1 MRFVARYNAHVF
13 RIPLRAEVAKSVDAV
28 DSKSTVE
35 RRAGSSP
42 AFGTMTQLN
51 PYFVRIFLFLDLN
64 IALPYYKRVYEA
76 MSQRYNLYR
85 RTSGIYVVRISV
97 PQRFRR
103 YAGQCEI
110 HTSTGTHDLHE
121 AKQKSVLLLA
131 VWYQTLQEY
140 EQLDYQTLSDC
151 APLLAGEGMI
161 SLSNFSQSIELPVAQ
176 LIQAVMN
183 RNLPVF
189 WLATGQAGFYVAAL
203 SEAEL
208 DPLDGSYVL
217 NYGEEQGIE
226 GVAKGY
232 LQLTA
237 QPAHLRNIISDGYSE
252 ASVFKTAGS
261 DAKGGWFFTSGC
273 PIIKPD
279 TLLINKVHAES
290 LRLDWLAK
298 TTPPAASVPHA
309 APLAAPAAIIVNEY
323 VHRKHYNKSLSWLR
337 DEYLR
342 YRRDNKAA
350 ETVLKAHR
358 DFFDLMIEVMGDIQL
373 ESFDRDFLRAYE
385 SKLRTIPAK
394 RNLMKIKYG
403 VKTLDEA
410 IVKAAER
417 GDNLMTAESVRKYIN
432 GLYGAMKWAVA
443 EGKLLKSP
451 CVDFFPPEDKTE
463 REQDKVDVFEPDELQ
478 GIFSFPWFTTGT
490 GERNKHGR
498 FHLYQPYYYW
508 MPLLA
513 LFTGARVNE
522 LAQLMLDDIREN
534 DGIPFFNLDVDG
546 ESDKKLKNANAR
558 REIPVHSMLIKLGLI
573 EYVKALRSTG
583 YDRLFPEITP
593 NTVKGHGKAVSAWF
607 NESILNK
614 RLKLERNRTKS
625 FHSFRHSVSTLLK
638 EKGIN
643 SELRAQLAGH
653 VRGKTETE
661 VRYSKDLKPIHMI
674 EVVEKIDFSLPEIA
688 KFNIPDGLDAIRDA
702 QRRKRGKETD

>member
-1 MRFVARYNAHVF
+1 MYESG
-13 RIPLRAEVAKSVDAV
+13 LR
-28 DSKSTVE
+28 
-35 RRAGSSP
+35 
-42 AFGTMTQLN
+42 TMTQLN
-51 PYFVRIFLFLDLN
+51 PYSVRIFLFLDLN

-121 AKQKSVLLLA
+121 AKQKSALLLA

-140 EQLDYQTLSDC
+140 EQLDYRTLSDC

-252 ASVFKTAGS
+252 ASVFKTVGS
-261 DAKGGWFFTSGC
+261 EAKGGWFFTSSC
-273 PIIKPD
+273 PVIKPD
-279 TLLINKVHAES
+279 TLLINKIHAES

-298 TTPPAASVPHA
+298 SIPPAISAPHA
-309 APLAAPAAIIVNEY
+309 APLAAPATIIVNEY

-337 DEYLR
+337 DAYLK

-385 SKLRTIPAK
+385 SKLRTIPAN
-394 RNLMKIKYG
+394 RNLMKLKYG

-463 REQDKVDVFEPDELQ
+463 REQDKVDVFEPDELH
-478 GIFSFPWFTTGT
+478 GIFSLPWFTTGT

-546 ESDKKLKNANAR
+546 ENDKKLKNANAR

-593 NTVKGHGKAVSAWF
+593 NSVKGHGKAVSAWF

-674 EVVEKIDFSLPEIA
+674 EVVEKIDFSLPEIV

>member
-1 MRFVARYNAHVF
+1 
-13 RIPLRAEVAKSVDAV
+13 
-28 DSKSTVE
+28 
-35 RRAGSSP
+35 
-42 AFGTMTQLN
+42 
-51 PYFVRIFLFLDLN
+51 
-64 IALPYYKRVYEA
+64 
-76 MSQRYNLYR
+76 MSQRYKLYR

-121 AKQKSVLLLA
+121 AKQKSALLLA
-131 VWYQTLQEY
+131 VWYETLQEY
-140 EQLDYQTLSDC
+140 ELMDYQTLSGS
-151 APLLAGEGMI
+151 APLLDGEGMI
-161 SLSNFSQSIELPVAQ
+161 SLSNFAQSIELPVAQ

-237 QPAHLRNIISDGYSE
+237 QPAHLRNIVSDGYSE
-252 ASVFKTAGS
+252 ASVFKTTGS
-261 DAKGGWFFTSGC
+261 DAKGGWFFTSCC
-273 PIIKPD
+273 PVIKPD

-298 TTPPAASVPHA
+298 STPPAISAPHA
-309 APLAAPAAIIVNEY
+309 APLAAPATIIVNEY

-337 DEYLR
+337 DAYLR

-358 DFFDLMIEVMGDIQL
+358 DFFDLMIEVMGDVRL
-373 ESFDRDFLRAYE
+373 EHFDRDFMRAYE

-403 VKTLDEA
+403 VKTLDELIA
-410 IVKAAER
+410 KSAEH
-417 GDNLMTAESVRKYIN
+417 GDILMTGELVRKYIN
-432 GLYGAMKWAVA
+432 GLYGSMKWAVA
-443 EGKLLKSP
+443 EGILLKSP

-463 REQDKVDVFEPDELQ
+463 RDQDKVDVFEPNDLKA
-478 GIFSFPWFTTGT
+478 IFSLPQFVSGT
-490 GERNKHGR
+490 GKRNKQGR

-522 LAQLMLDDIREN
+522 LAQLRLDDIQES
-534 DGIPFFNLDVDG
+534 DGVYFFNLDVDG

-573 EYVKALRSTG
+573 EYLKALRGAG

-593 NTVKGHGKAVSAWF
+593 NTVKGYGKAVSGWF
-607 NESILNK
+607 NESVLKNK
-614 RLKLERNRTKS
+614 LKLERDRTKS
-625 FHSFRHSVSTLLK
+625 FHSFRHSVSTYLK
-638 EKGIN
+638 EKGVN

-661 VRYSKDLKPIHMI
+661 VRYSKDLKPIHMV
-674 EVVEKIDFSLPEIA
+674 EVVEKIDFSLPDIA
-688 KFNIPDGLDAIRDA
+688 KFNIPDGLDAVKDA
-702 QRRKRGKETD
+702 LRRKRGKETG

>member
-1 MRFVARYNAHVF
+1 
-13 RIPLRAEVAKSVDAV
+13 
-28 DSKSTVE
+28 
-35 RRAGSSP
+35 
-42 AFGTMTQLN
+42 
-51 PYFVRIFLFLDLN
+51 
-64 IALPYYKRVYEA
+64 
-76 MSQRYNLYR
+76 MSQRYKLYR

-121 AKQKSVLLLA
+121 AKQKSTLLLT

-140 EQLDYQTLSDC
+140 EQLDYQSLNDC

-161 SLSNFSQSIELPVAQ
+161 SLSNFAQSVELPVAQ

-226 GVAKGY
+226 GIAKGY

-273 PIIKPD
+273 PVIKPD

-298 TTPPAASVPHA
+298 TTPPAASVHTTVPLV
-309 APLAAPAAIIVNEY
+309 APVPTIDNEY
-323 VHRKHYNKSLSWLR
+323 VNRKYYTKRLSWLCS
-337 DEYLR
+337 EYLKH
-342 YRRDNKAA
+342 RRKGKVSESAISDIRNY
-350 ETVLKAHR
+350 
-358 DFFDLMIEVMGDIQL
+358 FGFMIEAMGDIQL
-373 ESFDRDFLRAYE
+373 EEFDRDFLRAYE
-385 SKLRTIPAK
+385 SKLRTIPAN
-394 RNLMKIKYG
+394 RNLVKAKYG
-403 VKTLDEA
+403 VKTLDEL
-410 IVKAAER
+410 ITKAAEF
-417 GDNLMTAESVRKYIN
+417 GDKLMTEESVRKYIN

-443 EGKLLKSP
+443 DGKLLKSP
-451 CVDFFPPEDKTE
+451 CENFFPPDDKNE
-463 REQDKVDVFEPDELQ
+463 RDQDHTDVFEPHEIKA
-478 GIFSFPWFTTGT
+478 IFSLPWFLAGT
-490 GERNKHGR
+490 GERNVQGR
-498 FHLYQPYYYW
+498 FHQYCPFHYW
-508 MPLLA
+508 TPLLGV
-513 LFTGARVNE
+513 LTGARVNE
-522 LAQLMLDDIREN
+522 IAQLLLDDVLAE
-534 DGIPFFNLDVDG
+534 DGVYYLNL
-546 ESDKKLKNANAR
+546 ESDSENGKKLKNANAR
-558 REIPVHSMLIKLGLI
+558 RKIPIHSTLIGLGFI
-573 EYVKALRSTG
+573 DYVNALKDAG
-583 YDRLFPEITP
+583 YDRLFPELKPHKT
-593 NTVKGHGKAVSAWF
+593 KGYGRPVSAWF
-607 NESILNK
+607 NESLLAR

-638 EKGIN
+638 EKGV
-643 SELRAQLAGH
+643 SPELRAQLVGH
-653 VRGKTETE
+653 VRGETETE

-674 EVVEKIDFSLPEIA
+674 EVVEKIDFSLPVIA
-688 KFNIPDGLDAIRDA
+688 KFNIPDGLDAVRDA
-702 QRRKRGKETD
+702 LRRKRSKQTE

>member
-1 MRFVARYNAHVF
+1 
-13 RIPLRAEVAKSVDAV
+13 
-28 DSKSTVE
+28 
-35 RRAGSSP
+35 
-42 AFGTMTQLN
+42 
-51 PYFVRIFLFLDLN
+51 
-64 IALPYYKRVYEA
+64 

-121 AKQKSVLLLA
+121 AKQRSALLLA

-140 EQLDYQTLSDC
+140 EQLEYRTLSDC

-161 SLSNFSQSIELPVAQ
+161 SLANFALSIELPVAQ

-183 RNLPVF
+183 RNFPVF
-189 WLATGQAGFYVAAL
+189 WLATGQDGFYVR
-203 SEAEL
+203 EL
-208 DPLDGSYVL
+208 DEVERDPSTNGFVL
-217 NYGEEQGIE
+217 NSALAVGVE
-226 GVAKGY
+226 GFAEGY
-232 LQLTA
+232 LQPFKPKYTLQCLLA
-237 QPAHLRNIISDGYSE
+237 NGVSEEEAAFRPSGDNRDGC
-252 ASVFKTAGS
+252 
-261 DAKGGWFFTSGC
+261 WFFDLPGINIT
-273 PIIKPD
+273 PD
-279 TLLINKVHAES
+279 TLTINNVHAES

-298 TTPPAASVPHA
+298 STPPVVSIHHA
-309 APLAAPAAIIVNEY
+309 APLAASATSIENDYVNC
-323 VHRKHYNKSLSWLR
+323 KHYNKSLSWLR
-337 DEYLR
+337 DAYLK

-385 SKLRTIPAK
+385 SKLRTIPAN
-394 RNLMKIKYG
+394 RNLMKMKYG

-417 GDNLMTAESVRKYIN
+417 GDKLMTAESVRKYIN

-443 EGKLLKSP
+443 EGMLLKSP

-463 REQDKVDVFEPDELQ
+463 REQDKVDVLEPDELQ
-478 GIFSFPWFTTGT
+478 GIFSLPWFTTGT

-522 LAQLMLDDIREN
+522 LAQLMLDDIKEN
-534 DGIPFFNLDVDG
+534 DGIYFFNFDIDD

-558 REIPVHSMLIKLGLI
+558 REIPVHSVLIKLGLI
-573 EYVKALRSTG
+573 EYVKALRSVG

-638 EKGIN
+638 EKGVS

-653 VRGKTETE
+653 VRGTTETE
-661 VRYSKDLKPIHMI
+661 VRYSKDLKPLYMV
-674 EVVEKIDFSLPEIA
+674 EVVEKIDFPLPPIA
-688 KFNIPDGLDAIRDA
+688 RFNIPDGLDAVIYA
-702 QRRKRGKETD
+702 LLRKRGKQSE

>member
-1 MRFVARYNAHVF
+1 
-13 RIPLRAEVAKSVDAV
+13 
-28 DSKSTVE
+28 
-35 RRAGSSP
+35 
-42 AFGTMTQLN
+42 
-51 PYFVRIFLFLDLN
+51 
-64 IALPYYKRVYEA
+64 

-85 RTSGIYVVRISV
+85 RISGIYVVRISV

-121 AKQKSVLLLA
+121 AKQRSALLLA

-140 EQLDYQTLSDC
+140 EQLEYRTLSES
-151 APLLAGEGMI
+151 APLLVGEGMI
-161 SLSNFSQSIELPVAQ
+161 SLANFALSIELPVAQ

-183 RNLPVF
+183 RNFPVF
-189 WLATGQAGFYVAAL
+189 WLATGQDGFYVR
-203 SEAEL
+203 EL
-208 DPLDGSYVL
+208 DEVERDPSTNGFVL
-217 NYGEEQGIE
+217 NSALAVGVE
-226 GVAKGY
+226 GFAEGY
-232 LQLTA
+232 LQPFKPKYTLQCLLA
-237 QPAHLRNIISDGYSE
+237 NGVSEEEAAFRPSGDNRDGC
-252 ASVFKTAGS
+252 
-261 DAKGGWFFTSGC
+261 WFFDLPGINIT
-273 PIIKPD
+273 PD
-279 TLLINKVHAES
+279 TLTINNVHAES

-298 TTPPAASVPHA
+298 STPPAVSIHHS
-309 APLAAPAAIIVNEY
+309 APLAASATSIENDYVNC
-323 VHRKHYNKSLSWLR
+323 KHYNKSLSWLR
-337 DEYLR
+337 DAYLK

-385 SKLRTIPAK
+385 SKLRTIPAN
-394 RNLMKIKYG
+394 RNLMKMKYG

-417 GDNLMTAESVRKYIN
+417 GDKLMTAESVRKYIN

-443 EGKLLKSP
+443 EGMLLKSP

-478 GIFSFPWFTTGT
+478 GIFSLPWFTTGT

-522 LAQLMLDDIREN
+522 LAQLMLDDIKEN
-534 DGIPFFNLDVDG
+534 DGIYFFNFDIDD

-558 REIPVHSMLIKLGLI
+558 REIPVHSVLIKLGLI
-573 EYVKALRSTG
+573 EYVKVLRSVG

-638 EKGIN
+638 EKGVS

-653 VRGKTETE
+653 VRGTTETE
-661 VRYSKDLKPIHMI
+661 VRYSKDLKPLYMV
-674 EVVEKIDFSLPEIA
+674 EVVERIDFSLPEIA
-688 KFNIPDGLDAIRDA
+688 KFNIPDGLDALRDA
-702 QRRKRGKETD
+702 LRRKRD

>member
-1 MRFVARYNAHVF
+1 
-13 RIPLRAEVAKSVDAV
+13 
-28 DSKSTVE
+28 
-35 RRAGSSP
+35 
-42 AFGTMTQLN
+42 
-51 PYFVRIFLFLDLN
+51 
-64 IALPYYKRVYEA
+64 

-85 RTSGIYVVRISV
+85 RISGIYVVRISV

-121 AKQKSVLLLA
+121 AKQRSALLLA

-140 EQLDYQTLSDC
+140 EQLEYRTLSES
-151 APLLAGEGMI
+151 APLLVGEGMI
-161 SLSNFSQSIELPVAQ
+161 SLANFALSIELPVAQ

-183 RNLPVF
+183 RNFPVF
-189 WLATGQAGFYVAAL
+189 WLATGQDGFYVR
-203 SEAEL
+203 EL
-208 DPLDGSYVL
+208 DEVERDPSTNGFVL
-217 NYGEEQGIE
+217 NSALAVGVE
-226 GVAKGY
+226 GFAEGY
-232 LQLTA
+232 LQPFKPKYTLQCLLA
-237 QPAHLRNIISDGYSE
+237 NGVSEEEAAFRPSGDNRDGC
-252 ASVFKTAGS
+252 
-261 DAKGGWFFTSGC
+261 WFFDLPGINIT
-273 PIIKPD
+273 PD
-279 TLLINKVHAES
+279 TLTINNVHAES

-298 TTPPAASVPHA
+298 STPPAVSIHHS
-309 APLAAPAAIIVNEY
+309 APLAASATSIENDYVNC
-323 VHRKHYNKSLSWLR
+323 KHYNKSLSWLR
-337 DEYLR
+337 DAYLK

-385 SKLRTIPAK
+385 SKLRTIPAN
-394 RNLMKIKYG
+394 RNLMKMKYG

-417 GDNLMTAESVRKYIN
+417 GDKLMTAESVRKYIN

-443 EGKLLKSP
+443 EGMLLKSP

-478 GIFSFPWFTTGT
+478 GIFSLPWFTTGT

-522 LAQLMLDDIREN
+522 LAQLMLDDIKEN
-534 DGIPFFNLDVDG
+534 DGIYFFNFDIDD

-558 REIPVHSMLIKLGLI
+558 REIPVHSVLIKLGLI
-573 EYVKALRSTG
+573 EYVQVLRSAG

-638 EKGIN
+638 EKGVS

-653 VRGKTETE
+653 VRGTTETE
-661 VRYSKDLKPIHMI
+661 VRYSKDLKPLYMV
-674 EVVEKIDFSLPEIA
+674 EVVERIDFSLPEIA
-688 KFNIPDGLDAIRDA
+688 KFNIPDGLDALRDA
-702 QRRKRGKETD
+702 LRRKRD

>member
-1 MRFVARYNAHVF
+1 MF
-13 RIPLRAEVAKSVDAV
+13 
-28 DSKSTVE
+28 
-35 RRAGSSP
+35 
-42 AFGTMTQLN
+42 LN
-51 PYFVRIFLFLDLN
+51 LN

-121 AKQKSVLLLA
+121 AKQKFALLLA

-140 EQLDYQTLSDC
+140 EQLDYRTLSDC

-189 WLATGQAGFYVAAL
+189 WLATGQVGFYVDDFDAVEREPGAKREKQSGDKNDQPKEVIIL
-203 SEAEL
+203 NSAFEL
-208 DPLDGSYVL
+208 
-217 NYGEEQGIE
+217 GIE
-226 GVAKGY
+226 SFINGY
-232 LQLTA
+232 LRPFNPRHTLA
-237 QPAHLRNIISDGYSE
+237 CLLNSGVSE
-252 ASVFKTAGS
+252 EEAAFRTSGDNQS
-261 DAKGGWFFTSGC
+261 GGWFFDLPGVDITADS
-273 PIIKPD
+273 
-279 TLLINKVHAES
+279 LLISKVHAEG
-290 LRLDWLAK
+290 LRLSWLAK
-298 TTPPAASVPHA
+298 TTPPAVIASTVV
-309 APLAAPAAIIVNEY
+309 LPANDNDHVS
-323 VHRKHYNKSLSWLR
+323 RKCYGNNLSWLR
-337 DEYLR
+337 DKYLK
-342 YRRDNKAA
+342 YRRDHKAA
-350 ETVLKAHR
+350 ETVLNAHQ
-358 DFFDLMIEVMGDIQL
+358 DFFGLMIEVMGDIRL
-373 ESFDRDFLRAYE
+373 EYFDRDFLRAYE
-385 SKLRTIPAK
+385 SKLRTIPAN
-394 RNLMKIKYG
+394 RNLMKIKYD
-403 VKTLDEA
+403 VKTLDEL
-410 IVKAAER
+410 IVKSAEH
-417 GDNLMTAESVRKYIN
+417 GDKLMTGESVRKYIN
-432 GLYGAMKWAVA
+432 GLYGSMKWAVA
-443 EGKLLKSP
+443 EGILLKSP

-478 GIFSFPWFTTGT
+478 GIFSLPWFTTGT

-638 EKGIN
+638 EKGIS

>member
-1 MRFVARYNAHVF
+1 
-13 RIPLRAEVAKSVDAV
+13 
-28 DSKSTVE
+28 
-35 RRAGSSP
+35 
-42 AFGTMTQLN
+42 
-51 PYFVRIFLFLDLN
+51 
-64 IALPYYKRVYEA
+64 

-121 AKQKSVLLLA
+121 AKQRSALLLA

-140 EQLDYQTLSDC
+140 EQLEYRTLSDC

-161 SLSNFSQSIELPVAQ
+161 SLANFALSIELPVAQ

-183 RNLPVF
+183 RNFPVF
-189 WLATGQAGFYVAAL
+189 WLATGQDGFYVR
-203 SEAEL
+203 EL
-208 DPLDGSYVL
+208 DEVERDPSTNGFVL
-217 NYGEEQGIE
+217 NSALAVGVE
-226 GVAKGY
+226 GFAEGY
-232 LQLTA
+232 LQPFKPKYTLQCLLA
-237 QPAHLRNIISDGYSE
+237 NGVSEEEAAFRPSGDNRDGC
-252 ASVFKTAGS
+252 
-261 DAKGGWFFTSGC
+261 WFFDLPGINIT
-273 PIIKPD
+273 PD
-279 TLLINKVHAES
+279 TLTINNVHAES

-298 TTPPAASVPHA
+298 STPPVVSIHHAAS
-309 APLAAPAAIIVNEY
+309 LAASATSIENDYVNC
-323 VHRKHYNKSLSWLR
+323 KHYNKSLSWLR
-337 DEYLR
+337 DAYLK

-385 SKLRTIPAK
+385 SKLRTIPAN
-394 RNLMKIKYG
+394 RNLMKMKYG

-417 GDNLMTAESVRKYIN
+417 GDKLMTAESVRKYIN

-443 EGKLLKSP
+443 ERMLLKSP

-478 GIFSFPWFTTGT
+478 GIFSLPWFTTGA

-522 LAQLMLDDIREN
+522 LAQLRLDDIKEN
-534 DGIPFFNLDVDG
+534 DGIHFFNLDIDA

-573 EYVKALRSTG
+573 EYVKALRRAG
-583 YDRLFPEITP
+583 YDSLFPEITP
-593 NTVKGHGKAVSAWF
+593 NKDKGHGKVVSAWF
-607 NESILNK
+607 NSSILDK
-614 RLKLERNRTKS
+614 RLKLVRDRTKA

-638 EKGIN
+638 EKGVN

-661 VRYSKDLKPIHMI
+661 VRYSKDLKPLYMVD
-674 EVVEKIDFSLPEIA
+674 VVEKIDFPLPPIA
-688 KFNIPDGLDAIRDA
+688 RFNIPDGLDAVRYA
-702 QRRKRGKETD
+702 LLRKRGKQSE

>member
-1 MRFVARYNAHVF
+1 
-13 RIPLRAEVAKSVDAV
+13 
-28 DSKSTVE
+28 
-35 RRAGSSP
+35 
-42 AFGTMTQLN
+42 
-51 PYFVRIFLFLDLN
+51 
-64 IALPYYKRVYEA
+64 
-76 MSQRYNLYR
+76 MSQRYKLYR
-85 RTSGIYVVRISV
+85 RTSGIFVVRISV

-121 AKQKSVLLLA
+121 AKQRSALLLA

-140 EQLDYQTLSDC
+140 EQLDYRTLTDC

-161 SLSNFSQSIELPVAQ
+161 SLSNFAESIELPVSQ

-189 WLATGQAGFYVAAL
+189 WLATGQSGFYVESL

-237 QPAHLRNIISDGYSE
+237 QPAHLRNIISDSYSE
-252 ASVFKTAGS
+252 VSVFKTAGS
-261 DAKGGWFFTSGC
+261 EAKGGWFFTSCC
-273 PIIKPD
+273 PVIKPD
-279 TLLINKVHAES
+279 NLLINKIHAES
-290 LRLDWLAK
+290 LRLAWLAK
-298 TTPPAASVPHA
+298 TTPPATIASAIV
-309 APLAAPAAIIVNEY
+309 LPATANEHVN
-323 VHRKHYNKSLSWLR
+323 RKNYGNNLSWLR
-337 DEYLR
+337 DKYLT
-342 YRRDNKAA
+342 YRRDHKAA
-350 ETVLKAHR
+350 ETVLNAHR
-358 DFFDLMIEVMGDIQL
+358 DFFDLMIEVMGDIRL
-373 ESFDRDFLRAYE
+373 EYFDRDFLRAYE
-385 SKLRTIPAK
+385 SKLRTIPAN

-403 VKTLDEA
+403 VKTLDEL
-410 IVKAAER
+410 IVKSAEH
-417 GDNLMTAESVRKYIN
+417 GDKLMTGESVRKYIN
-432 GLYGAMKWAVA
+432 GLYGSMKWAVA
-443 EGKLLKSP
+443 EGILLKSP

-463 REQDKVDVFEPDELQ
+463 REQDKVDVFEPHELQ
-478 GIFSFPWFTTGT
+478 AIFSLPQYVSGT

-498 FHLYQPYYYW
+498 FHQYQPYYYW

-522 LAQLMLDDIREN
+522 LAQLRLDDIKEN
-534 DGIPFFNLDVDG
+534 DGIYFFNLDIDD

-558 REIPVHSMLIKLGLI
+558 REIPVHSTLIKLGLI
-573 EYVKALRSTG
+573 EYVKALRRAG
-583 YDRLFPEITP
+583 YDSLFPEITP
-593 NTVKGHGKAVSAWF
+593 NKDKGHGKVVSGWF
-607 NESILNK
+607 NESILKK
-614 RLKLERNRTKS
+614 RLKLERDRTKA

-638 EKGIN
+638 EKGV
-643 SELRAQLAGH
+643 SAELRAQLAGH

-661 VRYSKDLKPIHMI
+661 VRYSKDLKPVYMV

-688 KFNIPDGLDAIRDA
+688 KFNIPDGLDAVRDA
-702 QRRKRGKETD
+702 LRRKRG

>member
-1 MRFVARYNAHVF
+1 
-13 RIPLRAEVAKSVDAV
+13 
-28 DSKSTVE
+28 
-35 RRAGSSP
+35 
-42 AFGTMTQLN
+42 
-51 PYFVRIFLFLDLN
+51 
-64 IALPYYKRVYEA
+64 

-85 RTSGIYVVRISV
+85 RISGIYVVRISV

-110 HTSTGTHDLHE
+110 HTSTGTHDLHK
-121 AKQKSVLLLA
+121 AKQRSALLLA

-140 EQLDYQTLSDC
+140 EQLEYRTLSES
-151 APLLAGEGMI
+151 APLLVGEGMI
-161 SLSNFSQSIELPVAQ
+161 SLANFALSIELPVAQ

-183 RNLPVF
+183 RNFPVF
-189 WLATGQAGFYVAAL
+189 WLATGQDGFYVR
-203 SEAEL
+203 EL
-208 DPLDGSYVL
+208 DEVERDPSTNGFVL
-217 NYGEEQGIE
+217 NSAFDVGVE
-226 GVAKGY
+226 GFAEGY
-232 LQLTA
+232 LQPFKPKYTLQCLLA
-237 QPAHLRNIISDGYSE
+237 NGVSEEEAAFRPSGDNRDGC
-252 ASVFKTAGS
+252 
-261 DAKGGWFFTSGC
+261 WFFDLPGINIT
-273 PIIKPD
+273 PD
-279 TLLINKVHAES
+279 TLTINNVHAES

-298 TTPPAASVPHA
+298 STPPAVSIHHS
-309 APLAAPAAIIVNEY
+309 APLAASATSIENDYVNC
-323 VHRKHYNKSLSWLR
+323 KHYNKSLSWLR
-337 DEYLR
+337 DAYLK

-385 SKLRTIPAK
+385 SKLRTIPAN
-394 RNLMKIKYG
+394 RNLMKMKYG

-417 GDNLMTAESVRKYIN
+417 GDKLMTAESVRKYIN

-443 EGKLLKSP
+443 EGMLLKSP

-478 GIFSFPWFTTGT
+478 GIFSLPWFTTGT

-522 LAQLMLDDIREN
+522 LAQLMLDDIKEN
-534 DGIPFFNLDVDG
+534 DGIYFFNFDIDD
-546 ESDKKLKNANAR
+546 ESNKKLKNANAR
-558 REIPVHSMLIKLGLI
+558 REIPVHSVLIKLGLI
-573 EYVKALRSTG
+573 EYVKALRSVG

-638 EKGIN
+638 EKGVS

-653 VRGKTETE
+653 VRGTTETE
-661 VRYSKDLKPIHMI
+661 VRYSKDLKPLYMV
-674 EVVEKIDFSLPEIA
+674 EVVERIDFSLPEIA
-688 KFNIPDGLDAIRDA
+688 KFNIPDGLDALRDA
-702 QRRKRGKETD
+702 LQRKRD

>member
-1 MRFVARYNAHVF
+1 
-13 RIPLRAEVAKSVDAV
+13 
-28 DSKSTVE
+28 
-35 RRAGSSP
+35 
-42 AFGTMTQLN
+42 
-51 PYFVRIFLFLDLN
+51 
-64 IALPYYKRVYEA
+64 

-121 AKQKSVLLLA
+121 AKQRSALLLA

-140 EQLDYQTLSDC
+140 EQLEYRTLSES
-151 APLLAGEGMI
+151 APLLVGEGMI
-161 SLSNFSQSIELPVAQ
+161 SLANFALSIELPVAQ

-183 RNLPVF
+183 RNFPVF
-189 WLATGQAGFYVAAL
+189 WLATGQDGFYVR
-203 SEAEL
+203 EL
-208 DPLDGSYVL
+208 DEVERDPSTNGFVL
-217 NYGEEQGIE
+217 NSALAVGVE
-226 GVAKGY
+226 GFAEGY
-232 LQLTA
+232 LQPFKPKYTLQCLLA
-237 QPAHLRNIISDGYSE
+237 NGVSEEEAAFRPSGDNRDGC
-252 ASVFKTAGS
+252 
-261 DAKGGWFFTSGC
+261 WFFDLPGINIT
-273 PIIKPD
+273 PD
-279 TLLINKVHAES
+279 TLTINNVHAES

-298 TTPPAASVPHA
+298 STPPAVSIHHS
-309 APLAAPAAIIVNEY
+309 APLAASATSIENDYVNC
-323 VHRKHYNKSLSWLR
+323 KHYNKSLSWLR
-337 DEYLR
+337 DAYLK

-358 DFFDLMIEVMGDIQL
+358 EFFDLMIEVMGDIQL

-385 SKLRTIPAK
+385 SKLRTIPAN
-394 RNLMKIKYG
+394 RNLMKMKYG

-417 GDNLMTAESVRKYIN
+417 GDKLMTAESVRKYIN

-443 EGKLLKSP
+443 EGMLLKSP

-478 GIFSFPWFTTGT
+478 GIFSLPWFTTGA

-522 LAQLMLDDIREN
+522 LAQLMLDDIKEN
-534 DGIPFFNLDVDG
+534 DGIYFFNFDIDD

-558 REIPVHSMLIKLGLI
+558 REIPVHSVLIKLGLI
-573 EYVKALRSTG
+573 EYVKALRSVG

-638 EKGIN
+638 EKGVS

-653 VRGKTETE
+653 VRGTTETE
-661 VRYSKDLKPIHMI
+661 VRYSKDLKPLYMV
-674 EVVEKIDFSLPEIA
+674 EVVERIDFSLPEIA
-688 KFNIPDGLDAIRDA
+688 KFNIPDGLDALRDA
-702 QRRKRGKETD
+702 LRRKRD

>member
-1 MRFVARYNAHVF
+1 
-13 RIPLRAEVAKSVDAV
+13 
-28 DSKSTVE
+28 
-35 RRAGSSP
+35 
-42 AFGTMTQLN
+42 
-51 PYFVRIFLFLDLN
+51 
-64 IALPYYKRVYEA
+64 

-85 RTSGIYVVRISV
+85 RISGIYVVRISV

-121 AKQKSVLLLA
+121 AKQRSALLLA

-140 EQLDYQTLSDC
+140 EQLEYRTLSES
-151 APLLAGEGMI
+151 APLLVGEGMI
-161 SLSNFSQSIELPVAQ
+161 SLANFALSIELPVAQ

-183 RNLPVF
+183 RNFPVF
-189 WLATGQAGFYVAAL
+189 WLATGQDGFYVR
-203 SEAEL
+203 EL
-208 DPLDGSYVL
+208 DEVERDPSTNGFVL
-217 NYGEEQGIE
+217 NSAFDVGVE
-226 GVAKGY
+226 GFAEGY
-232 LQLTA
+232 LQPFKPKYTLQCLLA
-237 QPAHLRNIISDGYSE
+237 NGVSEEEAAFRPSGDNRDGC
-252 ASVFKTAGS
+252 
-261 DAKGGWFFTSGC
+261 WFFDLPGINIT
-273 PIIKPD
+273 PD
-279 TLLINKVHAES
+279 TLTINNVHAES

-298 TTPPAASVPHA
+298 STPPAVSIHHS
-309 APLAAPAAIIVNEY
+309 APLAASATSIENDYVNC
-323 VHRKHYNKSLSWLR
+323 KHYNKSLSWLR
-337 DEYLR
+337 DAYLK

-385 SKLRTIPAK
+385 SKLRTIPAN
-394 RNLMKIKYG
+394 RNLMKMKYG

-417 GDNLMTAESVRKYIN
+417 GDKLMTAESVRKYIN

-443 EGKLLKSP
+443 EGMLLKSP

-478 GIFSFPWFTTGT
+478 GIFSLPWFTTGT

-522 LAQLMLDDIREN
+522 LAQLMLDDIKEN
-534 DGIPFFNLDVDG
+534 DGIYFFNFDIDD
-546 ESDKKLKNANAR
+546 ESNKKLKNANAR
-558 REIPVHSMLIKLGLI
+558 REIPVHSVLIKLGLI
-573 EYVKALRSTG
+573 EYVKALRSVG

-625 FHSFRHSVSTLLK
+625 FYSFRHSVSTLLK
-638 EKGIN
+638 EKGVS

-653 VRGKTETE
+653 VRGTTETE
-661 VRYSKDLKPIHMI
+661 VRYSKDLKPLYMV
-674 EVVEKIDFSLPEIA
+674 EVVERIDFSLPEIA
-688 KFNIPDGLDAIRDA
+688 KFNIPDGLDALRDA
-702 QRRKRGKETD
+702 LQRKRD

>member
-1 MRFVARYNAHVF
+1 
-13 RIPLRAEVAKSVDAV
+13 
-28 DSKSTVE
+28 
-35 RRAGSSP
+35 
-42 AFGTMTQLN
+42 
-51 PYFVRIFLFLDLN
+51 
-64 IALPYYKRVYEA
+64 
-76 MSQRYNLYR
+76 MSQRYKLYR

-121 AKQKSVLLLA
+121 AKQKSTLLLT

-140 EQLDYQTLSDC
+140 EQLDYQSLNDC
-151 APLLAGEGMI
+151 APLLTGEGMI
-161 SLSNFSQSIELPVAQ
+161 SLSNFAQSVELPVAQ

-273 PIIKPD
+273 PVIKPD

-298 TTPPAASVPHA
+298 TTPPAASVHPIVPLV
-309 APLAAPAAIIVNEY
+309 APVPTIDNEY
-323 VHRKHYNKSLSWLR
+323 VNRKYYTKSLSWLCS
-337 DEYLR
+337 EYLKH
-342 YRRDNKAA
+342 RRKGKVSESAISDIRNY
-350 ETVLKAHR
+350 
-358 DFFDLMIEVMGDIQL
+358 FGFMIEAMGDIQL
-373 ESFDRDFLRAYE
+373 EDFDRDFLRAYE
-385 SKLRTIPAK
+385 SKLRTIPAN
-394 RNLMKIKYG
+394 RNLVKAKYG
-403 VKTLDEA
+403 VKTLDELIA
-410 IVKAAER
+410 KAAEC
-417 GDNLMTAESVRKYIN
+417 GDRLMTEESVRKYIN
-432 GLYGAMKWAVA
+432 GLYGAMKWAVDD
-443 EGKLLKSP
+443 GKLLKSP
-451 CVDFFPPEDKTE
+451 CENFFPSDDKDE
-463 REQDKVDVFEPDELQ
+463 RDQDHTDVFEQHEIKA
-478 GIFSFPWFTTGT
+478 IFSLPWFAAGT
-490 GERNKHGR
+490 VERNAQGR
-498 FHLYQPYYYW
+498 FHQYCPFHYW
-508 MPLLA
+508 APLLG
-513 LFTGARVNE
+513 LMTGARVNE
-522 LAQLMLDDIREN
+522 IAQLLLGDVLADD
-534 DGIPFFNLDVDG
+534 GVYYLNL
-546 ESDKKLKNANAR
+546 ESDNESGKKLKNANAR
-558 REIPVHSMLIKLGLI
+558 RKIPLHSKLISLGFI
-573 EYVKALRSTG
+573 DYVNALKDAG
-583 YDRLFPEITP
+583 YARLFPELKPHKT
-593 NTVKGHGKAVSAWF
+593 KGYGRPASAWF
-607 NESILNK
+607 NESLLAG
-614 RLKLERNRTKS
+614 RLKLERNRSKS

-638 EKGIN
+638 EKGVS
-643 SELRAQLAGH
+643 SELRAQLLGH
-653 VRGKTETE
+653 VRGETETE

-688 KFNIPDGLDAIRDA
+688 KFNIPDGLDAVRDA
-702 QRRKRGKETD
+702 LRRKRGKQTE

>member
-1 MRFVARYNAHVF
+1 MF
-13 RIPLRAEVAKSVDAV
+13 
-28 DSKSTVE
+28 
-35 RRAGSSP
+35 
-42 AFGTMTQLN
+42 LN
-51 PYFVRIFLFLDLN
+51 LN
-64 IALPYYKRVYEA
+64 IALPSNKRVYEA

-85 RTSGIYVVRISV
+85 RISGIYVVRISV

-121 AKQKSVLLLA
+121 AKQRSALLLA

-140 EQLDYQTLSDC
+140 EQLEYRTLSES
-151 APLLAGEGMI
+151 APLLVGEGMI
-161 SLSNFSQSIELPVAQ
+161 SLANFALSIELPVAQ

-183 RNLPVF
+183 RNFPVF
-189 WLATGQAGFYVAAL
+189 WLATGQDGFYVR
-203 SEAEL
+203 EL
-208 DPLDGSYVL
+208 DEVERDPSTNGFVL
-217 NYGEEQGIE
+217 NSAFDVGVE
-226 GVAKGY
+226 GFAEGY
-232 LQLTA
+232 LQPFKPKYTLQCLLA
-237 QPAHLRNIISDGYSE
+237 NGVSEEEAAFRPSGDNRDGC
-252 ASVFKTAGS
+252 
-261 DAKGGWFFTSGC
+261 WFFDLPGINIT
-273 PIIKPD
+273 PD
-279 TLLINKVHAES
+279 TLTINNVHAES

-298 TTPPAASVPHA
+298 STPPAVSIHHS
-309 APLAAPAAIIVNEY
+309 APLAASATSIENDYVNC
-323 VHRKHYNKSLSWLR
+323 KHYNKSLSWLR
-337 DEYLR
+337 DAYLK

-385 SKLRTIPAK
+385 SKLRTIPAN
-394 RNLMKIKYG
+394 RNLMKMKYG

-417 GDNLMTAESVRKYIN
+417 GDKLMTAESVRKYIN

-443 EGKLLKSP
+443 EGMLLKSP

-478 GIFSFPWFTTGT
+478 GIFSLPWFTTGT

-522 LAQLMLDDIREN
+522 LAQLMLDDIKEN
-534 DGIPFFNLDVDG
+534 DGIYFFNFDIDD
-546 ESDKKLKNANAR
+546 ESNKKLKNANAR
-558 REIPVHSMLIKLGLI
+558 REIPVHSVLIKLGLI
-573 EYVKALRSTG
+573 EYVKALRSVG

-638 EKGIN
+638 EKGVS

-653 VRGKTETE
+653 VRGTTETE
-661 VRYSKDLKPIHMI
+661 VRYSKDLKPLYMV
-674 EVVEKIDFSLPEIA
+674 EVVERIDFSLPEIA
-688 KFNIPDGLDAIRDA
+688 KFNIPDGLDALRDA
-702 QRRKRGKETD
+702 LQRKRD

>member
-1 MRFVARYNAHVF
+1 MF
-13 RIPLRAEVAKSVDAV
+13 
-28 DSKSTVE
+28 
-35 RRAGSSP
+35 
-42 AFGTMTQLN
+42 LN
-51 PYFVRIFLFLDLN
+51 LN
-64 IALPYYKRVYEA
+64 IALPSNKRVYEA

-85 RTSGIYVVRISV
+85 RISGIYVVRISV

-121 AKQKSVLLLA
+121 AKQRSALLLA

-140 EQLDYQTLSDC
+140 EQLEYRTLSES
-151 APLLAGEGMI
+151 APLLVGEGMI
-161 SLSNFSQSIELPVAQ
+161 SLANFALSIELPVAQ

-183 RNLPVF
+183 RNFPVF
-189 WLATGQAGFYVAAL
+189 WLATGQDGFYVR
-203 SEAEL
+203 EL
-208 DPLDGSYVL
+208 DEVERDPSTNGFVL
-217 NYGEEQGIE
+217 NSALAVGVE
-226 GVAKGY
+226 GFAEGY
-232 LQLTA
+232 LQPFKPKYTLQCLLA
-237 QPAHLRNIISDGYSE
+237 NGVSEEEAAFRPSGDNRDGC
-252 ASVFKTAGS
+252 
-261 DAKGGWFFTSGC
+261 WFFDLPGINIT
-273 PIIKPD
+273 PD
-279 TLLINKVHAES
+279 TLTINNVHAES

-298 TTPPAASVPHA
+298 STPPAVSIHHS
-309 APLAAPAAIIVNEY
+309 APLAASATSIENDYVNC
-323 VHRKHYNKSLSWLR
+323 KHYNKSLSWLR
-337 DEYLR
+337 DAYLK

-385 SKLRTIPAK
+385 SKLRTIPAN
-394 RNLMKIKYG
+394 RNLMKMKYG

-417 GDNLMTAESVRKYIN
+417 GDKLMTAESVRKYIN

-443 EGKLLKSP
+443 EGMLLKSP

-478 GIFSFPWFTTGT
+478 GIFSLPWFTTGT

-522 LAQLMLDDIREN
+522 LAQLMLDDIKEN
-534 DGIPFFNLDVDG
+534 DGIYFFNFDIDD

-558 REIPVHSMLIKLGLI
+558 REIPVHSVLIKLGLI
-573 EYVKALRSTG
+573 EYVQVLRSAG

-638 EKGIN
+638 EKGVS

-653 VRGKTETE
+653 VRGTTETE
-661 VRYSKDLKPIHMI
+661 VRYSKDLKPLYMV
-674 EVVEKIDFSLPEIA
+674 EVVERIDFSLPEIA
-688 KFNIPDGLDAIRDA
+688 KFNIPDGLDALRDA
-702 QRRKRGKETD
+702 LRRKRD

>member
-1 MRFVARYNAHVF
+1 
-13 RIPLRAEVAKSVDAV
+13 
-28 DSKSTVE
+28 
-35 RRAGSSP
+35 
-42 AFGTMTQLN
+42 
-51 PYFVRIFLFLDLN
+51 
-64 IALPYYKRVYEA
+64 

-121 AKQKSVLLLA
+121 AKQKFALLLA

-140 EQLDYQTLSDC
+140 EQLDYRTLSDC

-189 WLATGQAGFYVAAL
+189 WLATGQVGFYVDDFDAVEREPGAKREKQSGDKNDQPKEVIIL
-203 SEAEL
+203 NSAFEL
-208 DPLDGSYVL
+208 
-217 NYGEEQGIE
+217 GIE
-226 GVAKGY
+226 SFINGY
-232 LQLTA
+232 LRPFNPRHTLA
-237 QPAHLRNIISDGYSE
+237 CLLNSGVSE
-252 ASVFKTAGS
+252 EEAAFRTSGDNQS
-261 DAKGGWFFTSGC
+261 GGWFFDLPGVDITADS
-273 PIIKPD
+273 
-279 TLLINKVHAES
+279 LLISKVHAEG
-290 LRLDWLAK
+290 LRLSWLAK
-298 TTPPAASVPHA
+298 TTPPAVIASTVV
-309 APLAAPAAIIVNEY
+309 LPANDNDHVS
-323 VHRKHYNKSLSWLR
+323 RKCYGNNLSWLR
-337 DEYLR
+337 DKYLK
-342 YRRDNKAA
+342 YRRDHKAA
-350 ETVLKAHR
+350 ETVLNAHQ
-358 DFFDLMIEVMGDIQL
+358 DFFGLMIEVMGDIRL
-373 ESFDRDFLRAYE
+373 EYFDRDFLRAYE
-385 SKLRTIPAK
+385 SKLRTIPAN
-394 RNLMKIKYG
+394 RNLMKIKYD
-403 VKTLDEA
+403 VKTLDEL
-410 IVKAAER
+410 IVKSAEH
-417 GDNLMTAESVRKYIN
+417 GDKLMTGESVRKYIN
-432 GLYGAMKWAVA
+432 GLYGSMKWAVA
-443 EGKLLKSP
+443 EGILLKSP

-478 GIFSFPWFTTGT
+478 GIFSLPWFTTGT

-638 EKGIN
+638 EKGIS

>member
-1 MRFVARYNAHVF
+1 
-13 RIPLRAEVAKSVDAV
+13 
-28 DSKSTVE
+28 
-35 RRAGSSP
+35 
-42 AFGTMTQLN
+42 
-51 PYFVRIFLFLDLN
+51 
-64 IALPYYKRVYEA
+64 

-85 RTSGIYVVRISV
+85 RISGIYVVRISV

-121 AKQKSVLLLA
+121 AKQRSALLLA

-140 EQLDYQTLSDC
+140 EQLEYRTLSES
-151 APLLAGEGMI
+151 APLLVGEGMI
-161 SLSNFSQSIELPVAQ
+161 SLANFALSIELPVAQ

-183 RNLPVF
+183 RNFPVF
-189 WLATGQAGFYVAAL
+189 WLATGQDGFYVR
-203 SEAEL
+203 EL
-208 DPLDGSYVL
+208 DEVERDPSTNGFVL
-217 NYGEEQGIE
+217 NSAFDVGVE
-226 GVAKGY
+226 GFAEGY
-232 LQLTA
+232 LQPFKPKYTLQCLLA
-237 QPAHLRNIISDGYSE
+237 NGVSEEEAAFRPSGDNRDGC
-252 ASVFKTAGS
+252 
-261 DAKGGWFFTSGC
+261 WFFDLPGINIT
-273 PIIKPD
+273 PD
-279 TLLINKVHAES
+279 TLTINNVHAES

-298 TTPPAASVPHA
+298 STPPAVSIHHS
-309 APLAAPAAIIVNEY
+309 APLAASATSIENDYVNC
-323 VHRKHYNKSLSWLR
+323 KHYNKSLSWLR
-337 DEYLR
+337 DAYLK

-385 SKLRTIPAK
+385 SKLRTIPAN
-394 RNLMKIKYG
+394 RNLMKMKYG

-417 GDNLMTAESVRKYIN
+417 GDKLMTAESVRKYIN

-443 EGKLLKSP
+443 EGMLLKSP

-478 GIFSFPWFTTGT
+478 GIFSLPWFTTGT

-522 LAQLMLDDIREN
+522 LAQLMLDDIKEN
-534 DGIPFFNLDVDG
+534 DGIYFFNFDIDD
-546 ESDKKLKNANAR
+546 ESNKKLKNANAR
-558 REIPVHSMLIKLGLI
+558 REIPVHSVLIKLGLI
-573 EYVKALRSTG
+573 EYVKALRSVG

-638 EKGIN
+638 EKGVS

-653 VRGKTETE
+653 VRGTTETE
-661 VRYSKDLKPIHMI
+661 VRYSKDLKPLYMV
-674 EVVEKIDFSLPEIA
+674 EVVERIDFSLPEIA
-688 KFNIPDGLDAIRDA
+688 KFNIPDGLDALRDA
-702 QRRKRGKETD
+702 LQRKRD

>member
-1 MRFVARYNAHVF
+1 
-13 RIPLRAEVAKSVDAV
+13 
-28 DSKSTVE
+28 
-35 RRAGSSP
+35 
-42 AFGTMTQLN
+42 
-51 PYFVRIFLFLDLN
+51 
-64 IALPYYKRVYEA
+64 

-85 RTSGIYVVRISV
+85 RISGIYVVRISV

-121 AKQKSVLLLA
+121 AKQRSALLLA

-140 EQLDYQTLSDC
+140 EQLEYRTLSDC

-161 SLSNFSQSIELPVAQ
+161 SLANFALSIELPVAQ

-183 RNLPVF
+183 RNFPVF
-189 WLATGQAGFYVAAL
+189 WLATGQDGFYVR
-203 SEAEL
+203 EL
-208 DPLDGSYVL
+208 DEVERDPSTNGFVL
-217 NYGEEQGIE
+217 NSAFAVGIE
-226 GVAKGY
+226 GFAEGY
-232 LQLTA
+232 LQPFKPKYTLQCLLA
-237 QPAHLRNIISDGYSE
+237 NGVSEDEAAFRPSGDNRDGC
-252 ASVFKTAGS
+252 
-261 DAKGGWFFTSGC
+261 WFFDLPGINIT
-273 PIIKPD
+273 PD
-279 TLLINKVHAES
+279 TLTINNVHAES

-298 TTPPAASVPHA
+298 STPPAVSIHHA
-309 APLAAPAAIIVNEY
+309 APLAASATSIENDYVNC
-323 VHRKHYNKSLSWLR
+323 KHYNKSLSWLR
-337 DEYLR
+337 DAYLK

-385 SKLRTIPAK
+385 SKLRTIPAN
-394 RNLMKIKYG
+394 RNLMKMKYG

-417 GDNLMTAESVRKYIN
+417 GDKLMTAESVRKYIN

-443 EGKLLKSP
+443 EGMLLKSP

-478 GIFSFPWFTTGT
+478 GIFSLPWFTTGT

-522 LAQLMLDDIREN
+522 LAQLMLDDIKEN
-534 DGIPFFNLDVDG
+534 DGIYFFNFDIDD

-558 REIPVHSMLIKLGLI
+558 REIPVHSVLIKLGLI
-573 EYVKALRSTG
+573 EYVKALRSVG

-638 EKGIN
+638 EKGVS

-653 VRGKTETE
+653 VRGTTETE
-661 VRYSKDLKPIHMI
+661 VRYSKDLKPLYMV
-674 EVVEKIDFSLPEIA
+674 EVVEKIDFPLPPIA
-688 KFNIPDGLDAIRDA
+688 RFNIPDGLDAVIYA
-702 QRRKRGKETD
+702 LLRKRGKQSE

>member
-1 MRFVARYNAHVF
+1 
-13 RIPLRAEVAKSVDAV
+13 
-28 DSKSTVE
+28 
-35 RRAGSSP
+35 
-42 AFGTMTQLN
+42 
-51 PYFVRIFLFLDLN
+51 
-64 IALPYYKRVYEA
+64 

-140 EQLDYQTLSDC
+140 EQLDYRTLSDC

-161 SLSNFSQSIELPVAQ
+161 SLSNFAQSIELPVAQ
-176 LIQAVMN
+176 LIQAVVN

-189 WLATGQAGFYVAAL
+189 WLATGQAGFYVDDFDAVEREKGAAREQQPGEKNDQPKEVIIL
-203 SEAEL
+203 NSAFEL
-208 DPLDGSYVL
+208 GIESFVNGYLRPFKPQHTLDCLL
-217 NYGEEQGIE
+217 NYGVSEQ
-226 GVAKGY
+226 
-232 LQLTA
+232 
-237 QPAHLRNIISDGYSE
+237 E
-252 ASVFKTAGS
+252 AAFRTSGDNKR
-261 DAKGGWFFTSGC
+261 GGWFFDLPGVDITA
-273 PIIKPD
+273 D
-279 TLLINKVHAES
+279 NLLMNKIHAES

-298 TTPPAASVPHA
+298 TTPPAVSVHHT
-309 APLAAPAAIIVNEY
+309 APLIAPAAIIVNEY
-323 VHRKHYNKSLSWLR
+323 IHRKHYDKSLSWLR
-337 DEYLR
+337 DAYLK

-358 DFFDLMIEVMGDIQL
+358 DFFDLMIEVMGNIQL
-373 ESFDRDFLRAYE
+373 ENLDRDFLRAYE
-385 SKLRTIPAK
+385 SKLRTIPAN
-394 RNLMKIKYG
+394 RNLMKMKYG
-403 VKTLDEA
+403 VKTLDEV
-410 IVKAAER
+410 IVKAAEC
-417 GDNLMTAESVRKYIN
+417 GDKLMTVESVRKYIN

-443 EGKLLKSP
+443 EGILLKSP
-451 CVDFFPPEDKTE
+451 CVDFFPPEEKTT
-463 REQDKVDVFEPDELQ
+463 RDQDKVDVFEPHELQ
-478 GIFSFPWFTTGT
+478 DIFSLLWFVTGT

-522 LAQLMLDDIREN
+522 LAQLRLDDVQEG
-534 DGIPFFNLDVDG
+534 DGIYFFNLDIDD

-558 REIPVHSMLIKLGLI
+558 REIPVHSMLINLGLL
-573 EYVKALRSTG
+573 EYVKALRRAG
-583 YDRLFPEITP
+583 YDCLFPEITP
-593 NTVKGHGKAVSAWF
+593 NKDKGHGKAVSAWF
-607 NESILNK
+607 NSAILDK
-614 RLKLERNRTKS
+614 RLKLARDRTKA

-638 EKGIN
+638 EKGVN

-688 KFNIPDGLDAIRDA
+688 KFNIPDGLDAVRDA
-702 QRRKRGKETD
+702 LRRKRGKQTE